1 MRKRFLYGSGIVL
14 LLILATLVVWQNF
27 TFEAFPEN
35 LEQTFIFT
43 AVSTLVIV
51 LMITLA
57 FILCRTGIKLYIG
70 RLRNRE
76 GSRIESKLYFGALAL
91 SFMPVCFLV
100 FFSYEVLNRQ
110 VDKWFSRPGEQVR
123 LNYIHIGETLSKQ
136 LDDKLQLQAALLA
149 GRPETRALL
158 DSGAGDSQFLQA
170 FCQDQNLAAAQI
182 SLVPS
187 GRVLGRCGD
196 PAALQPGA
204 GQIAVGYRRVRAG
217 KPNAA
222 LISLAAKVPLDI
234 AATRNK
240 IETYL
245 KAIDESN
252 KQRKSLRYFYI
263 RMQALIA
270 LFTLYVS
277 TWIARLLARQISGPI
292 AALLRAADEVG
303 EGNLDYRVEVGALD
317 ELAGLVRGFNEMT
330 SQLQAN
336 RGELEARRR
345 FTEAI
350 LESIPNGVISVSAE
364 GWIQKVNRALSKIFP
379 DEAVSRARRLED
391 LFPREDAAEIRYM
404 MKRARRTGATSREM
418 VLKTDKQT
426 LHLAI
431 TVSALEEKLTSAFV
445 IVLEDLSD
453 LLRAQKAAAWREVA
467 RRIAHEIKNPLT
479 PIALS
484 AERIGRQIERQSM
497 PPDVRRIVQEC
508 TAIIGR
514 EVESVKTLV
523 NEFAQFARF
532 PTAQLTRCDINQVV
546 AGALAV
552 FNGRLD
558 GIRVQERLATGLP
571 PVLVDAEQ
579 FQRVVV
585 NLVDNAAEAMQNS
598 LVKELQIITQPG
610 AGDTVE
616 LIVADSGCGVSAE
629 DKDRLFLPYF
639 STKGR
644 GTGLGLA
651 IVNNIV
657 ADHNGTIRVED
668 NLPAGARFTV
678 EIPVIVELDE
688 PAPEVCEIPSPVAQ
702 S

>member
-1 MRKRFLYGSGIVL
+1 
-14 LLILATLVVWQNF
+14 
-27 TFEAFPEN
+27 
-35 LEQTFIFT
+35 
-43 AVSTLVIV
+43 
-51 LMITLA
+51 
-57 FILCRTGIKLYIG
+57 
-70 RLRNRE
+70 
-76 GSRIESKLYFGALAL
+76 
-91 SFMPVCFLV
+91 
-100 FFSYEVLNRQ
+100 
-110 VDKWFSRPGEQVR
+110 VR
-123 LNYIHIGETLSKQ
+123 LNYIHIADTLGKQ
-136 LDDKLQLQAALLA
+136 LEDKLQLQAALLA
-149 GRPETRALL
+149 SRPETRALL
-158 DSGAGDSQFLQA
+158 DSGAGASQFLRD
-170 FCQDQNLAAAQI
+170 FCQDQNLAAVEI

-187 GRVLGRCGD
+187 GRVIDRCGN

-204 GQIAVGYRRVRAG
+204 AHVTVARRRVRAG
-217 KPNAA
+217 KPDAA

-234 AATRNK
+234 AATQGQ
-240 IETYL
+240 IDTYV
-245 KAIDESN
+245 KAIDELD
-252 KQRKSLRYFYI
+252 KQRKSLRGFYI

-303 EGNLDYRVEVGALD
+303 EGNFDYRVEVGALD

-350 LESIPNGVISVSAE
+350 LESIPNGVISVSAD

-418 VLKTDKQT
+418 VLKTEKQT

-445 IVLEDLSD
+445 IVLEDTSD

-467 RRIAHEIKNPLT
+467 RRIAHEIRNPLT

-508 TAIIGR
+508 TAIIGK

-532 PTAQLTRCDINQVV
+532 PTAQLMRENLNQVV
-546 AGALAV
+546 ADALSV

-558 GIRVQERLATGLP
+558 GIRVQERLAEGLP
-571 PVLVDAEQ
+571 PVLIDAEQ

-585 NLVDNAAEAMQNS
+585 NLVDNAAEAMQGS
-598 LVKELQIITQPG
+598 LVKELHITTQAG
-610 AGDTVE
+610 TGDTVE
-616 LIVADSGCGVSAE
+616 LIIADTGCGVSAE

-657 ADHNGTIRVED
+657 SDHNGTIRVED
-668 NLPAGARFTV
+668 NDPVGTRFTV
-678 EIPVIVELDE
+678 EIPVIVEADE
-688 PAPEVCEIPSPVAQ
+688 PKPSPEISEIPSPVAR